1 MVSGATRERVDL
13 RVVVVLAALVALCDH
28 EGCERH
34 GFSLSGGRTVVADA
48 PTAAVEP
55 TVAVVPLVVMMH
67 PRVPVVVDA
76 HAVYSAGV

>member
-1 MVSGATRERVDL
+1 
-13 RVVVVLAALVALCDH
+13 
-28 EGCERH
+28 
-34 GFSLSGGRTVVADA
+34 
-48 PTAAVEP
+48 VEP